1 MKTYKNITLTVLLFA
16 FAFFT
21 VHDYFVQ
28 DLQVAKY
35 ENAYKSEAD
44 VKKDLKVSVHESI
57 HSVYSKSFENS
68 FAFEERLLDTK
79 PSNKPFS
86 ITSNITQVLQKPP
99 SA

>member
-1 MKTYKNITLTVLLFA
+1 MKTYKNFTLAVLVFA

-35 ENAYKSEAD
+35 EKTYKSQVD
-44 VKKDLKVSVHESI
+44 VKKELKVSVHESI
-57 HSVYSKSFENS
+57 HSIYSKNFDDGLTFED
-68 FAFEERLLDTK
+68 RLLDTK
-79 PSNKPFS
+79 PSSKPFS
-86 ITSNITQVLQKPP
+86 IISNITKVAQKPP